1 MLILSGEKNLIKIQ
15 LQTIIILHSQRQRGT
30 SRVKEKKYR
39 ARKEHNRSPLEFIYM
54 HKLIVS

>member
-30 SRVKEKKYR
+30 SRVKEKNTGLGK
-39 ARKEHNRSPLEFIYM
+39 SITGL
-54 HKLIVS
+54 L